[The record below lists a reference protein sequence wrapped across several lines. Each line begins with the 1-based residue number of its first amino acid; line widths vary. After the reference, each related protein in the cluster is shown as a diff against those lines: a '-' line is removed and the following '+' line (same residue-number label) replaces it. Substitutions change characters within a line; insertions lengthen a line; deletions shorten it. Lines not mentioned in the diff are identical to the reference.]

1 MDEAVLVVDVLAAED
16 DGLETLTPD
25 LVDDPDLLVTDDL
38 LWALPTLMP
47 PLSVPPVVLTVL
59 LYEELPVE
67 TTLLLSVWA
76 LRPWYTWSLCPPP
89 TMCEGL

>member
-1 MDEAVLVVDVLAAED
+1 MDEAALVVDVLAAED

-38 LWALPTLMP
+38 LWVLPTLIP
-47 PLSVPPVVLTVL
+47 PRNVPPVVLTVL
-59 LYEELPVE
+59 LDEELPVE

-76 LRPWYTWSLCPPP
+76 LRPW
-89 TMCEGL
+89 